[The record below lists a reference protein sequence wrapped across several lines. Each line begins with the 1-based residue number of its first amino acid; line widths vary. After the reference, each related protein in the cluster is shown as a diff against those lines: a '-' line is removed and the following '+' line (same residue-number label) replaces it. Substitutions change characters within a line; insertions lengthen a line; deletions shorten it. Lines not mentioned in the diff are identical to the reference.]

1 MAEGYMRSWI
11 GGERERRL
19 AERHVPQ
26 PWFVKGIT
34 VRSRLMQPSDYGIN
48 SLIRYPT
55 TFADL
60 NSTEGQVVTRRAASA
75 CRLTA
80 LNERLRSCHVQGLA
94 RFDH

>member
-1 MAEGYMRSWI
+1 MRSWI
-11 GGERERRL
+11 GAKRERRL

-55 TFADL
+55 ALQT
-60 NSTEGQVVTRRAASA
+60 STARKVEWAPVSA
-75 CRLTA
+75 LA
-80 LNERLRSCHVQGLA
+80 PGFRSLVS
-94 RFDH
+94 